1 MKADDHALAV
11 GPTVYLRHP
20 EFQDWDVFAQMVR
33 ASQRLHR
40 PWVYPPAREP
50 RFTTYVVSANLA
62 ENQGHL
68 VCLRDGGALA
78 GVVNLNAILRGSLQG
93 AYLGFYAHAD
103 HAGQGLMTEAIHLA
117 LARAFRVLKLHRIE
131 ANVQPNNLRSLATVT
146 RCGFR
151 REGLSPSYLKIG
163 GRWRDHE
170 RWGILAHEWRAPFRP
185 RHLR

>member
-1 MKADDHALAV
+1 MHELSIAHAIVRTVTDALPEPDARVTAV
-11 GPTVYLRHP
+11 R
-20 EFQDWDVFAQMVR
+20 VR
-33 ASQRLHR
+33 I
-40 PWVYPPAREP
+40 
-50 RFTTYVVSANLA
+50 
-62 ENQGHL
+62 
-68 VCLRDGGALA
+68 GALA

-131 ANVQPNNLRSLATVT
+131 ANVQPNNHRSLATVA

-151 REGLSPSYLKIG
+151 REGFSPGYLKIG

-170 RWGILAHEWRAPFRP
+170 RWGILAKEWRAPFRV
-185 RHLR
+185 RLKQ